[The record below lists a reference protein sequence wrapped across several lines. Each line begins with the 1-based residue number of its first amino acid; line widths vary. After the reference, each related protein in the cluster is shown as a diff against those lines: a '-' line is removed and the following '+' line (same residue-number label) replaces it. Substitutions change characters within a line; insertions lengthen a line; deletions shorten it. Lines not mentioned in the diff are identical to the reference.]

1 MGTTIIASNIPQTV
15 TEDKVADFFSFCGKI
30 KSIKQVDSTEKLNKY
45 EIQFELEKA
54 ISTATL
60 LNDAELDGG
69 VIKVQQVESPP
80 AYTEGSSDA
89 SKVAAGDNKVQ
100 EDTTKTGDAIYDDI
114 SQEEKPK
121 YAIMAQLLASG
132 YHVSDSLIDKAI
144 KVDNEKGIS
153 TKFKEFLGD
162 LDKKYVHLNEPDSTA
177 SKGIAKAQSKWSDL
191 TASFNKSSYLQ
202 KLTNYFEKASNS
214 PYGAKIH
221 DFYSHLAKDVKDVH
235 NEARRLAALKSN
247 EKSLQEQEWFSL
259 LTFRHLEDCIPCGI
273 GDNSNNVQKIRS

>member
-30 KSIKQVDSTEKLNKY
+30 KSIKQIDSTEKVKKY
-45 EIQFELEKA
+45 EVQFESEKA

-80 AYTEGSSDA
+80 AYTEGTSDA
-89 SKVAAGDNKVQ
+89 SKAAAGDNKVQ
-100 EDTTKTGDAIYDDI
+100 EDTTKTGDATYDDI

-177 SKGIAKAQSKWSDL
+177 NKGIAKAQSKWSDL
-191 TASFNKSSYLQ
+191 TTSFNKSSYSQ
-202 KLTNYFEKASNS
+202 KLSSYFEKASNS

-235 NEARRLAALKSN
+235 NEARRLAALKSA
-247 EKSLQEQEWFSL
+247 EKQSQEQ
-259 LTFRHLEDCIPCGI
+259 
-273 GDNSNNVQKIRS
+273 K